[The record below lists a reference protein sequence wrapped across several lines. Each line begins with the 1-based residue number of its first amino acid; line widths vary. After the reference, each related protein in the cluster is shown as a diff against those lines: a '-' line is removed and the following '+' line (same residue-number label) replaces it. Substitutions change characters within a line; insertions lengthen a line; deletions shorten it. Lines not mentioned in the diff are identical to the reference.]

1 LGRAL
6 SAKVMLTDLII
17 KNFAI
22 IENLHVTFGAGFNVL
37 TGETGA
43 GKSIIIDAVNLLLG
57 GRARGEI
64 IRTGEDQAAVEAI
77 FDLGDDPFL
86 RDKLEEAGLD
96 VDSELLV
103 RRVVARSGKNRIF
116 VNGSPVS
123 LTQLRELVSGLVNI
137 YGQHE
142 HQNLQRTETHL
153 HVLDAFSSL
162 QPALAAYRNAYAD
175 WHRLQQEL
183 SHLTL
188 AERER
193 QQRLDMLRYQQQEL
207 TGAQLTVG
215 EDDDLEQERVI
226 LLNAEKLTAAT
237 VGGYENLY
245 AGQDA
250 VCEKI
255 AIAADQLEALQKID
269 PQLGT
274 LAETLRSN
282 LYSLED
288 VATELHDYADKL
300 DFEPQRQQQVED
312 RLALLGQLKGKYA
325 PTIAELIEYLDKITL
340 ELDDLDNIES
350 RREQLQ
356 QQLELQREKLLQA
369 GTILTQQ
376 RHDGAEKLAIA
387 VERELADLAM
397 PKASFSLRLTP
408 LPEPAADGL
417 EAGEFYLAANPGEEA
432 QPLAKIA
439 SGGELSRIMLALK
452 RSVPAGDTVK
462 TLIFDEV
469 DAGIGGEA
477 ATAVGE
483 KISRLG
489 KELQVLCVTHLPQ
502 VAAFADHH
510 YCVVKEEVEGRTTTN
525 LDLLDIEAR
534 TAEMARMLSGS
545 QVSEQ
550 TLLHARELIDKSKL
564 LVA

>member
-1 LGRAL
+1 
-6 SAKVMLTDLII
+6 MLTDLII
-17 KNFAI
+17 RNFAI
-22 IENLHVTFGAGFNVL
+22 IENLHVTFAAGFNVL

-64 IRTGEDQAAVEAI
+64 IRTGEEQAAVEAI
-77 FDLGDDPFL
+77 FELNGDQL
-86 RDKLEEAGLD
+86 IREKLEAAGLD
-96 VDSELLV
+96 ATEELLV
-103 RRVVARSGKNRIF
+103 RRVISRSGKNRIF
-116 VNGSPVS
+116 INGSPVS
-123 LTQLRELVSGLVNI
+123 LTQLRHLVSGLVNI

-142 HQNLQRTETHL
+142 HQNLQRSETHL
-153 HVLDAFSSL
+153 QVLDAFAAL
-162 QPALAAYRNAYAD
+162 QPALETYRGVFSA
-175 WHRLQQEL
+175 WHQLQQEL
-183 SHLTL
+183 NQLNL

-207 TGAQLTVG
+207 IAARLSAG
-215 EDDDLEQERVI
+215 EDEELEQERAI
-226 LLNAEKLTAAT
+226 LLHAEKLMTATA
-237 VGGYENLY
+237 GGYETLY
-245 AGQDA
+245 AGPDA

-255 AIAADQLEALQKID
+255 ALVADQLEALQQID
-269 PQLGT
+269 PQLGV

-288 VATELHDYADKL
+288 VAAELHNYVEKL

-325 PTIAELIEYLDKITL
+325 PTVAELLTYLDKITL
-340 ELDDLDNIES
+340 ELDDLDNLEE
-350 RREQLQ
+350 RRERLQ
-356 QQLELQREKLLQA
+356 QQLEVQRTELLRA
-369 GTILTQQ
+369 GEVLSRLRQE
-376 RHDGAEKLAIA
+376 GAEKLAVA
-387 VERELADLAM
+387 VECELAELAM
-397 PKASFSLRLTP
+397 PRASFSIQLTP
-408 LPEPAADGL
+408 LAEPTADGL
-417 EAGEFYLAANPGEEA
+417 ETGEFYLAANPGEEA

-452 RSVPAGDTVK
+452 RSVPTGDTVK

-510 YCVVKEEVEGRTTTN
+510 YRVVKEETQGRTTTR
-525 LDLLDIEAR
+525 LDLLDRETR
-534 TAEMARMLSGS
+534 TVEMARMLGGS
-545 QVSEQ
+545 QISDR
-550 TLLHARELIDKSKL
+550 TLLHARELIDKSRR
-564 LVA
+564 LVYQN